1 MENNQTLI
9 SIIMPSLNVKEF
21 MEECISSVM
30 NQSLKNI
37 EIICVDAGSTD
48 GTLEIINK
56 CAQDDSRIKVF
67 RSDKKSYGYQMNLGI
82 SKAQGDYI
90 GIVETDDFIDEK
102 MYETLYDLTD
112 NGSVDIAKVNFYH
125 FYDESSERIDSSKKN
140 LPEKPFT
147 VYDNADILN
156 GHPSI
161 WAAIYKKS
169 FLEENNITFMEAP
182 GGGWVDNP
190 FLFETFLSAKTIAY
204 KDEPFYYYRELNP
217 SSSTNDMKDLTLP
230 MTRMMNNLD
239 VIEKYSCHDEDILAA
254 LYVRIFWHIHDLEN
268 KDNFKEQKPEVLKG
282 FYDVLSRVDEDII
295 KKRFKLK
302 DQKAY
307 YKYVSP
313 IEILGFGSNDS
324 IELSKNDY
332 ENILKENE
340 FLYMRINAL
349 EKQNAKLNK
358 KNKTL
363 KKENQKLE
371 DKISEFKSRKVIK
384 LVDKFKN

>member
-1 MENNQTLI
+1 METNQTFV
-9 SIIMPSLNVKEF
+9 SIILPSLNVKPF
-21 MEECISSVM
+21 IDECLLSVI
-30 NQSLKNI
+30 NQTLKSI

-48 GTLEIINK
+48 GTLELINNY
-56 CAQDDSRIKVF
+56 AQKDSRIKVF
-67 RSDKKSYGYQMNLGI
+67 HSDKKSYGYQMNLGI

-102 MYETLYDLTD
+102 MYETLYGLTD

-125 FYDESSERIDSSKKN
+125 FYDESSKRIDSSKKD
-140 LPEKPFT
+140 LSEKPFT

-169 FLEENNITFMEAP
+169 FLMENNITFMEAP

-190 FLFETFLSAKTIAY
+190 FLFETFLSANTITY
-204 KDEPFYYYRELNP
+204 KDEPYYYYRELNP

-239 VIEKYSCHDEDILAA
+239 VINQYSCNDEDILVA
-254 LYVRIFWHIHDLEN
+254 LYVRIFWHIHDLEK

-282 FYDVLSRVDEDII
+282 FHDVLSRVDEDII
-295 KKRFKLK
+295 KRRFKLK

-313 IEILGFGSNDS
+313 IGLLDFDDNDS
-324 IELSKNDY
+324 VELSKNDY

-340 FLYMRINAL
+340 FLYERINAL
-349 EKQNAKLNK
+349 ENQNSKLNK

-363 KKENQKLE
+363 KKENKKLE

>member
-1 MENNQTLI
+1 METNQTLI
-9 SIIMPSLNVKEF
+9 SIIMPSLNVKPF
-21 MEECISSVM
+21 IEECLLSVI
-30 NQSLKNI
+30 NQTLKSI

-48 GTLEIINK
+48 GTLELINNY
-56 CAQDDSRIKVF
+56 AQKDSRIKIF
-67 RSDKKSYGYQMNLGI
+67 HSDKKSYGYQMNIGI
-82 SKAQGDYI
+82 SNAQGDYI

-112 NGSVDIAKVNFYH
+112 NGSVDIAKVNFFH
-125 FYDESSERIDSSKKN
+125 FYDESSKRIDSSKKN

-147 VYDNADILN
+147 IYDNADILN

-169 FLEENNITFMEAP
+169 FLMENNITFMEAP

-190 FLFETFLSAKTIAY
+190 FLFETFLSANTITY
-204 KDEPFYYYRELNP
+204 KDEPYYYYRELNP

-230 MTRMMNNLD
+230 MTRMMDNLD
-239 VIEKYSCHDEDILAA
+239 VIEQYSCHDEDILAA
-254 LYVRIFWHIHDLEN
+254 LYVRIFWHIHDLVK
-268 KDNFKEQKPEVLKG
+268 KDSFKSQETEVLEG
-282 FYDVLSRVDEDII
+282 FYNVLSRVDEDII

-313 IEILGFGSNDS
+313 IGILDFDDNDS
-324 IELSKNDY
+324 VELSKNDY

-340 FLYMRINAL
+340 FLYERINAL
-349 EKQNAKLNK
+349 ENQNSELNK

-363 KKENQKLE
+363 KKENKKLE

-384 LVDKFKN
+384 LVDKFKS

>member
-9 SIIMPSLNVKEF
+9 SVIMPSLNVKAF
-21 MEECISSVM
+21 MEECISSVI

-48 GTLEIINK
+48 GTLEIINDY
-56 CAQDDSRIKVF
+56 AQKDSRIKVYH
-67 RSDKKSYGYQMNLGI
+67 SYEKSYGYQMNLGI
-82 SKAQGDYI
+82 SKAKGDYI

-102 MYETLYDLTD
+102 MYETLYGLTD
-112 NGSVDIAKVNFYH
+112 EGSVDIAKVNFYH
-125 FYDESSERIDSSKKN
+125 FYDESSRRVDSSKKN

-190 FLFETFLSAKTIAY
+190 FLFQTFLSAKTITY

-230 MTRMMNNLD
+230 MARMMNNLD
-239 VIEKYSCHDEDILAA
+239 VMDEYSCRDEDILTA
-254 LYVRIFWHIHDLEN
+254 LYVRIFWHIHDLLK
-268 KDNFKEQKPEVLKG
+268 KDNFKEQESEVLKG
-282 FYDVLSRVDEDII
+282 FYGVLSRVDEDII

-313 IEILGFGSNDS
+313 INILDFDNNSS
-324 IELSKNDY
+324 VELSKKDY

-349 EKQNAKLNK
+349 EKQNSKLNK

-363 KKENQKLE
+363 TKENQKLE

>member
-37 EIICVDAGSTD
+37 EIICIDAGSTD

-67 RSDKKSYGYQMNLGI
+67 HSDKKSYGYQMNLGI

-102 MYETLYDLTD
+102 MYETLYGLTD

-125 FYDESSERIDSSKKN
+125 FYEESSKRIDSSKKN

-147 VYDNADILN
+147 VYDNVDILN

-169 FLEENNITFMEAP
+169 FLVENNITFMEAQ

-190 FLFETFLSAKTIAY
+190 FLFETFLSAKTITY
-204 KDEPFYYYRELNP
+204 KDEPYYYYRELNP

-239 VIEKYSCHDEDILAA
+239 VIEQYSCHDEDILAA

-282 FYDVLSRVDEDII
+282 FYDVLSRLDESIV
-295 KKRFKLK
+295 KRRFKLK
-302 DQKAY
+302 DQKTY

-313 IEILGFGSNDS
+313 IEILDFDSKDS
-324 IELSKNDY
+324 IELYKMDY

-340 FLYMRINAL
+340 FLYERINAL
-349 EKQNAKLNK
+349 EKQNANLNK

>member
-1 MENNQTLI
+1 MGNNQTLI
-9 SIIMPSLNVKEF
+9 SIIMPSLNVKAF
-21 MEECISSVM
+21 MEECILSVI

-48 GTLEIINK
+48 GTLEIINN
-56 CAQDDSRIKVF
+56 CAQKDSRIKVYH
-67 RSDKKSYGYQMNLGI
+67 SDKKSYGYQMNLGI
-82 SKAQGDYI
+82 SKAQGEYI

-102 MYETLYDLTD
+102 MYETLYGLTD
-112 NGSVDIAKVNFYH
+112 NGRVDIAKVNFYH
-125 FYDESSERIDSSKKN
+125 YYDESSKRIDSSKKN

-169 FLEENNITFMEAP
+169 FLKENNIAFMEAP

-190 FLFETFLSAKTIAY
+190 FLFETFLSAKTITY

-217 SSSTNDMKDLTLP
+217 SSSTNDLKDLTLP
-230 MTRMMNNLD
+230 MTRMMDNLD
-239 VIEKYSCHDEDILAA
+239 VIERYACHDEDILTA
-254 LYVRIFWHIHDLEN
+254 LYVRIFWHIHDLVKRES
-268 KDNFKEQKPEVLKG
+268 FKNQETEVREG
-282 FYDVLSRVDEDII
+282 FYNVLSRVDEDII
-295 KKRFKLK
+295 KRRFKLK

-313 IEILGFGSNDS
+313 IGMLDFDDNNSV
-324 IELSKNDY
+324 ELSKKDY
-332 ENILKENE
+332 ENILKENV
-340 FLYMRINAL
+340 FLYKRINAL
-349 EKQNAKLNK
+349 ENQNSKLNK

-363 KKENQKLE
+363 KKENQKLN

>member
-1 MENNQTLI
+1 METNQTFV
-9 SIIMPSLNVKEF
+9 SIILPSLNVKPF
-21 MEECISSVM
+21 IDECLLSVI
-30 NQSLKNI
+30 NQTLKSI

-56 CAQDDSRIKVF
+56 CAQEDSRIKVF

-112 NGSVDIAKVNFYH
+112 NGSVDIAKVNFFH
-125 FYDESSERIDSSKKN
+125 FYDESSKRIDSSKKN

-147 VYDNADILN
+147 IYDNADILN

-169 FLEENNITFMEAP
+169 FLMENNITFMEAP

-190 FLFETFLSAKTIAY
+190 FLFETFLSAKTIVY
-204 KDEPFYYYRELNP
+204 KDEPYYYYRELNP

-230 MTRMMNNLD
+230 MTRMMDNLD
-239 VIEKYSCHDEDILAA
+239 VIEQYSCHDEDILAA
-254 LYVRIFWHIHDLEN
+254 LYVRIFWHIHDLVK
-268 KDNFKEQKPEVLKG
+268 KDSFKSQETEVLEG
-282 FYDVLSRVDEDII
+282 FYNVLSRVDEDII

-313 IEILGFGSNDS
+313 IGILDFDDNDS
-324 IELSKNDY
+324 VELSKNDY

-340 FLYMRINAL
+340 FLYERINAL
-349 EKQNAKLNK
+349 ENQNSELNK

-363 KKENQKLE
+363 KKENKKLE

-384 LVDKFKN
+384 LVDKFKS

>member
-1 MENNQTLI
+1 METNQTFV
-9 SIIMPSLNVKEF
+9 SIILPSLNVKPF
-21 MEECISSVM
+21 IDECLLSVI
-30 NQSLKNI
+30 NQTLKSI

-56 CAQDDSRIKVF
+56 CAQEDSRIKVF

-112 NGSVDIAKVNFYH
+112 NGSVDIAKANFYH
-125 FYDESSERIDSSKKN
+125 FYDESSKRIDSSKKN
-140 LPEKPFT
+140 LPEKPFK

-190 FLFETFLSAKTIAY
+190 FLFETFLSAKTIVY

-254 LYVRIFWHIHDLEN
+254 LYVRIFWHIHDLEK
-268 KDNFKEQKPEVLKG
+268 KDNFKEQKPGVLKG
-282 FYDVLSRVDEDII
+282 FYDVLSRLDEDII
-295 KKRFKLK
+295 KRRFKLK
-302 DQKAY
+302 DQKTY

-313 IEILGFGSNDS
+313 IEILDFDSDGSV
-324 IELSKNDY
+324 ELSKKDY

-340 FLYMRINAL
+340 FLYERINDL
-349 EKQNAKLNK
+349 EKQNANLNK

-384 LVDKFKN
+384 LVDKFKK

>member
-56 CAQDDSRIKVF
+56 CAQKDSRIKVF
-67 RSDKKSYGYQMNLGI
+67 HSDKKSYGYQMNLGI

-112 NGSVDIAKVNFYH
+112 NGSVDIAKVNFFH
-125 FYDESSERIDSSKKN
+125 FYDESSKRIDSSKKN

-147 VYDNADILN
+147 IYDNADILN

-169 FLEENNITFMEAP
+169 FLMENNITFMEAP

-190 FLFETFLSAKTIAY
+190 FL
-204 KDEPFYYYRELNP
+204 
-217 SSSTNDMKDLTLP
+217 STNDMKDLTLP
-230 MTRMMNNLD
+230 MTRMMDNLD
-239 VIEKYSCHDEDILAA
+239 VIEQYSCHDEDILAA
-254 LYVRIFWHIHDLEN
+254 LYVRIFWHIHDLVK
-268 KDNFKEQKPEVLKG
+268 KDSFKSQETEVLEG
-282 FYDVLSRVDEDII
+282 FYNVLSRVDEDII

-313 IEILGFGSNDS
+313 IGILDFDDNDS
-324 IELSKNDY
+324 VELSKNDY

-340 FLYMRINAL
+340 FLYERINAL
-349 EKQNAKLNK
+349 ENQNSELNK

-363 KKENQKLE
+363 KKENKKLE

-384 LVDKFKN
+384 LVDKFKS